1 MKSSDDIGTVE
12 TRFAFSGGVFLKE
25 GWMLCNGEEINRLN
39 YEKIHG
45 LNSFDR
51 DEISKSPVAGMKN
64 PNLVHQ
70 DKNLVFIIKVA

>member
-1 MKSSDDIGTVE
+1 MKNSDDIGTVE

-51 DEISKSPVAGMKN
+51 DEISKSPVAGKKL
-64 PNLVHQ
+64 PVFVHE
-70 DKNLVFIIKVA
+70 DKQLIYIVRIA